1 MIYRHILTDSDTIKA
16 RAARHDRYCD
26 KLADTVL
33 ALEHADRKQYPA
45 ADIIARAYTRKLNA
59 AEKNGERLAALL
71 ADCAAAGL

>member
-1 MIYRHILTDSDTIKA
+1 MYRHILTDSETIKA
-16 RAARHDRYCD
+16 HAAKHDRYCNG
-26 KLADTVL
+26 LADTIIK
-33 ALEHADRKQYPA
+33 LENADLKQYPA